1 MVETYRLHWHAY
13 VQKNYDDGLDFY
25 VKCAFDVHVYK
36 YQLIMP
42 AMDHV
47 VDDNAIDAGEPDGY
61 PHFTQYYLATG
72 KTYVC
77 RYTPAEWAAMG
88 DTTVGPV
95 AAIAPAEPIGAGVGT
110 DTMDTVEPIGAGVG
124 TDTMDTAEP
133 IVPDVET
140 DTMDAAEPIAPDAV
154 AEAMA

>member
-42 AMDHV
+42 AMDYV

-61 PHFTQYYLATG
+61 PHFTQYYPATG
-72 KTYVC
+72 KIYVC
-77 RYTPAEWAAMG
+77 RYTPVEWAAIG
-88 DTTVGPV
+88 GATVGPV
-95 AAIAPAEPIGAGVGT
+95 AAIAPAEPIR
-110 DTMDTVEPIGAGVG
+110 AGVG
-124 TDTMDTAEP
+124 TDTMDTAET

-140 DTMDAAEPIAPDAV
+140 GTMDAAEPIAPDAA
-154 AEAMA
+154 AEDMAWTAA